1 MALKNMKHS
10 YPVRVAEYAMS
21 NRIADEPAFS
31 WWVHNTV
38 KRRDRIIAKLAS
50 NYWQR
55 THKYG
60 IRIPKTV
67 QEAIAIDK
75 ENGDTLWWDAICKE
89 MANVRPAFEEWEGKE
104 SNLPPG
110 YQKIKCHFIFDIK
123 MGENF
128 RRKARLVAYGNET
141 ETPAALTYSSVVTR
155 DSVRIA
161 LLVASLNEL
170 ELLACNMQN
179 AYLTADCKVYMIA
192 GPEFGSEEG
201 KVMIIRKALYG
212 LKSSGAAFRAHL
224 SETLYY
230 LSYTPTKADPDVDQT
245 GGESRWL

>member
-1 MALKNMKHS
+1 MKHS